1 MGMGCAASVFLFLII
16 FLISPILFL
25 INGETDGMGFALVAS
40 GLSAWALYSIFKS
53 AGKEDTTKKSSGY
66 KPAEQSKSS
75 YPSSSSKS
83 YSSKSS
89 DNDDLP
95 DAAIAA
101 GLAYTMF
108 SSGSD
113 SDDDFDDDD
122 DKDDWDDDMEVWEN
136 DKDDWDDDW
145 DDDW

>member
-40 GLSAWALYSIFKS
+40 GLSAWALYSIIIS

-66 KPAEQSKSS
+66 KPAVQNKSS
-75 YPSSSSKS
+75 NPSSSSSKS
-83 YSSKSS
+83 YNSKSS

-108 SSGSD
+108 SSDSD

-122 DKDDWDDDMEVWEN
+122 DKDDWDDDME
-136 DKDDWDDDW
+136 DWDDDW
-145 DDDW
+145 

>member
-1 MGMGCAASVFLFLII
+1 MGMGCAWAVFI
-16 FLISPILFL
+16 FLIVVVIAPFYALFS
-25 INGETDGMGFALVAS
+25 GDTDSLGVAFIFS
-40 GLSAWALYSIFKS
+40 GLAAWTLYSIFKS
-53 AGKEDTTKKSSGY
+53 SGKEDTTKKSSGY
-66 KPAEQSKSS
+66 KPAVQSKPS

-89 DNDDLP
+89 DKDDLP

-101 GLAYTMF
+101 GLAYCIF
-108 SSGSD
+108 SSDSD

-122 DKDDWDDDMEVWEN
+122 KDDWDDDN
-136 DKDDWDDDW
+136 KDDWDDDW